1 MAWQDVFPVS
11 SPRIAAEEERELLL
25 VAQARAGADWALTAL
40 VARYQP
46 PVTRYLTRL
55 TGDADLARALA
66 ERVFVRME
74 RRLHGPEGGR
84 HLRLWLL
91 RASTEAGLDALR
103 RPKGDKP
110 AARLTAPP
118 RPAGLLAGAGGSA
131 AMRRLKVRLGA
142 LAQAAEQTRRQ
153 VRRLIWSTTPDAVV
167 APDFDAAASGAR
179 RPMPPPAVEE
189 AAGIEHDPIEQNPR
203 EALRYRMVRAVLA
216 ELPYGDAQCVALHLV
231 AGLNQ
236 AEVAAALGLT
246 NTATRRRVV
255 QGLHLFAQRF
265 NAAAASLG
273 IAPEALVA
281 EEPHPLEPGVGGY
294 VAMQEQPTG
303 NMTSPYAAGAQP
315 AEVEIAPPVESWEAH
330 PFGQEE
336 TPPHV
341 VEADAEPL
349 AGTVAGPAADNAP
362 PVVVESL
369 PADAKTPVAPTAE
382 PAPATDPMRDEMAGA
397 AGEDASAAGG
407 QAATREAQLAG
418 IDDITLP
425 AAQLAEAAAE
435 GVAQHESPAPP
446 AEGAPGG
453 LALAAQSVEADDVG
467 AGAPPDGSGIQLD
480 GAEARPHADAP
491 SPTAPDLPE
500 SSPDTVDGVAP
511 LPVAQAARLVP
522 VVTPRASAAMA
533 AAQAPEARLVPV
545 LTPRARQRVDT
556 IPRRRRGGRDT
567 PVLLRD
573 AGVGGLSGD

>member
-66 ERVFVRME
+66 EQVFIRME
-74 RRLHGPEGGR
+74 RRLRGPEGGR

-103 RPKGDKP
+103 RPKDDKP

-118 RPAGLLAGAGGSA
+118 RPAGLLAGAGGSVG
-131 AMRRLKVRLGA
+131 MRRLKLRLGA
-142 LAQAAEQTRRQ
+142 LAQAAQQTRRQ
-153 VRRLIWSTTPDAVV
+153 VRRLIWSPTPDPVV
-167 APDFDAAASGAR
+167 APDFGAAR
-179 RPMPPPAVEE
+179 RKPRRAMPPPAVEE
-189 AAGIEHDPIEQNPR
+189 PGGIAHDPIEQNPR

-246 NTATRRRVV
+246 NSATRRRVV
-255 QGLHLFAQRF
+255 HGLHLFAQRF

-273 IAPEALVA
+273 IAPDALFA

-294 VAMQEQPTG
+294 VATQEQPTG
-303 NMTSPYAAGAQP
+303 NMTSPYSARP
-315 AEVEIAPPVESWEAH
+315 AEAEIAPPVESWGAH

-341 VEADAEPL
+341 VEA
-349 AGTVAGPAADNAP
+349 
-362 PVVVESL
+362 L
-369 PADAKTPVAPTAE
+369 PADARTPTAE
-382 PAPATDPMRDEMAGA
+382 PAPAAEPAPDEPDEPDEMAGA
-397 AGEDASAAGG
+397 AGEDASAASGHT
-407 QAATREAQLAG
+407 ATGEVQLDG
-418 IDDITLP
+418 IDDTTLP
-425 AAQLAEAAAE
+425 AAQLAGAVAA
-435 GVAQHESPAPP
+435 GGAQRESQAPP
-446 AEGAPGG
+446 TEGAPGG
-453 LALAAQSVEADDVG
+453 PALAAQSVAAEDAG
-467 AGAPPDGSGIQLD
+467 AGAPPDGT
-480 GAEARPHADAP
+480 EAYLGSDAA
-491 SPTAPDLPE
+491 SPASPELPG
-500 SSPDTVDGVAP
+500 SSPDAVDGVAP
-511 LPVAQAARLVP
+511 PPVAP
-522 VVTPRASAAMA
+522 P
-533 AAQAPEARLVPV
+533 ARLVPV
-545 LTPRARQRVDT
+545 LTPGASAGMAAAARAPEARQVPVLTPRARRRVDT
-556 IPRRRRGGRDT
+556 VPRRRREGRDT

-573 AGVGGLSGD
+573 ARGGVPAGD